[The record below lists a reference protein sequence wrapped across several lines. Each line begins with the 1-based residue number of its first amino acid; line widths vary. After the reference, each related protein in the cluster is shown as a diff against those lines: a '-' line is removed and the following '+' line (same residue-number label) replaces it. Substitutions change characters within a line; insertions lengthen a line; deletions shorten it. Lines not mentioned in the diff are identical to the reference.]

1 MELTM
6 GEQNN
11 FVKIS
16 KDGITGGGRGCGA
29 CPRTISVHF
38 VLQYCWTYSNLLP
51 MGLHVVQS
59 VLFNKSPYVSQ
70 SIANCTFY
78 HSSRS
83 YHGYTWLYL
92 TLVHSP
98 MALLGSPSLY
108 YTLPWLY
115 LTPLHSTIAL
125 TRGSTSLFYTL
136 PRLYLSIL
144 ESTTLYHGSTWL

>member
-1 MELTM
+1 M

-83 YHGYTWLYL
+83 YHGFT
-92 TLVHSP
+92 
-98 MALLGSPSLY
+98 
-108 YTLPWLY
+108 WLY
-115 LTPLHSTIAL
+115 LTPLHSTMAL
-125 TRGSTSLFYTL
+125 LGS
-136 PRLYLSIL
+136 IHD
-144 ESTTLYHGSTWL
+144 STTLYHGSTWFSFTLLHSSMALLDSTTLYHSSNSRLYFTLLHSTTALPVYT